1 MKTLKPDALRAN
13 PGVGAEMQKYLGVFD
28 RVKAERAT
36 GLEWQHKLTLKTG
49 EGLGAALLKIMRPE
63 WTTDA
68 PEELLNT
75 NGLFFSIW
83 VDAAC
88 EAKGVAR
95 YNLHAKKLRAIK
107 GETFAARDF
116 ARKFR
121 ATAKAELASWP
132 NCTYPTGPI
141 TLFEG
146 HVPLDMETLQ
156 AETSRLVDRFVK
168 LTPLLDRMLAEA

>member
-1 MKTLKPDALRAN
+1 
-13 PGVGAEMQKYLGVFD
+13 MQRYLEIFEA
-28 RVKAERAT
+28 VKAERAY
-36 GLEWQHKLTLKTG
+36 GLDWQHKLSIKTG
-49 EGLGAALLKIMRPE
+49 EGLGAALLKVMRSS

-88 EAKGVAR
+88 EAKGAAR

-107 GETFAARDF
+107 GETFAAREF
-116 ARKFR
+116 VRAFR
-121 ATAKAELASWP
+121 AQCGDELKGWP
-132 NCTYPTGPI
+132 NWTYPKGPI

-146 HVPLDMETLQ
+146 EFPLDVATLH
-156 AETSRLVDRFVK
+156 AKSSELVTRFVT
-168 LTPLLDRMLAEA
+168 LTPMLDRLLDEA